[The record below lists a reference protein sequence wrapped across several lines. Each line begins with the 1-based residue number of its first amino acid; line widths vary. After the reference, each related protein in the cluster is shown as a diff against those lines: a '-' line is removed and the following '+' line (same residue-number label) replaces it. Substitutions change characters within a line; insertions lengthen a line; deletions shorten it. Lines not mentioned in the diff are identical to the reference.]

1 MLLDL
6 NIRDVNS
13 PEGREFRRRFRLPAP
28 FFLDWLVPQ
37 CKEANL
43 FSAKLKLDG
52 ESMGHIPTEIKIL
65 IALRILARENV
76 ADDIAEMSSVGR
88 STCSNIFRHP
98 LCCYS
103 HYSYFLRRNRYQP
116 TKGS

>member
-13 PEGREFRRRFRLPAP
+13 PEGREFHRRFRLLAS
-28 FFLDWLVPQ
+28 FFLYWLVPQ

-65 IALRILARENV
+65 IALRILARGNV

-88 STCSNIFRHP
+88 STCSNIFNTFVVAFAGKFRDEFIYMP
-98 LCCYS
+98 EV
-103 HYSYFLRRNRYQP
+103 
-116 TKGS
+116 